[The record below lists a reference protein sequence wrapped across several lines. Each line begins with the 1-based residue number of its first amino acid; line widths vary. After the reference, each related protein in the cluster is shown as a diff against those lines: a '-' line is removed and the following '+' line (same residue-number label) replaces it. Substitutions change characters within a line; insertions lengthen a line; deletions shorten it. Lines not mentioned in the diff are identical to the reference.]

1 MQMKNDIIKG
11 INILGDYFLTGD
23 LNGLLARLKD
33 VRMDTESLRDALPD
47 STDDI
52 IQGLQKEDL
61 ITLIMK

>member
-1 MQMKNDIIKG
+1 
-11 INILGDYFLTGD
+11 
-23 LNGLLARLKD
+23 
-33 VRMDTESLRDALPD
+33 MDTESLRAALPD